1 MSEHG
6 MAAYKVAATVVEDP
20 GGGRGVVD
28 ALQDMLHGRGFRV
41 GWHQGQSKQLGY
53 ERNTTTSM
61 TAWCVPGCLHACGQE
76 TRDEREYVFFC
87 TYVPSSSTM
96 V

>member
-1 MSEHG
+1 

-53 ERNTTTSM
+53 EHDNINDCLVR
-61 TAWCVPGCLHACGQE
+61 AWLPPCMRS
-76 TRDEREYVFFC
+76 RDKG
-87 TYVPSSSTM
+87 
-96 V
+96 